1 MDIVNGGSGR
11 CFRPVPCGVDSPIA
25 SRFDIQKKIMTKTHK
40 LISIVA
46 ASSIVLAVLFRLFMS
61 DRQADF
67 SASIRGV
74 SFTAAL
80 ELGDDWRVSRSTTA
94 PRPDSVSL
102 AEVSIGDRRVF
113 VMVGTTD
120 SPLLSMLRSLPL
132 DEDVFEL
139 QTNSALFPIIEMSS
153 RGGLLAVSTPLQSPL
168 DSHLGLVVILSGTVV
183 DRDRALELI
192 HSVNFKYA
200 LE

>member
-1 MDIVNGGSGR
+1 
-11 CFRPVPCGVDSPIA
+11 
-25 SRFDIQKKIMTKTHK
+25 MTKTHK
-40 LISIVA
+40 RISVVA
-46 ASSIVLAVLFRLFMS
+46 ALSVVLAVLFYLFMG
-61 DRQADF
+61 DREADF
-67 SASIRGV
+67 SASVRGV
-74 SFTAAL
+74 SFTVAL
-80 ELGDDWRVSRSTTA
+80 ELGEDWRVSRSRTP

-132 DEDVFEL
+132 DEEVIEL
-139 QTNSALFPIIEMSS
+139 QTNSALFPVIEMSR
-153 RGGLLAVSTPLQSPL
+153 RGGVLAISTPLQSPL
-168 DSHLGLVVILSGTVV
+168 DGHPGLVVILSGTVV

-192 HSVNFKYA
+192 HSVSFKYA